1 MNISFFKYLNYG
13 VNFYGRFSNADVGL
27 NYNCIPNK
35 RGGSGTFKQYL
46 KIQKELCFY
55 RSSNNLFDYISIIA

>member
-35 RGGSGTFKQYL
+35 RGGSGD
-46 KIQKELCFY
+46 IQTVPKDPKGVMLL
-55 RSSNNLFDYISIIA
+55 S

>member
-1 MNISFFKYLNYG
+1 MELTFMVVFRMPTWDLIIIAFLISGG
-13 VNFYGRFSNADVGL
+13 VV
-27 NYNCIPNK
+27 
-35 RGGSGTFKQYL
+35 GTFKQYL